1 MSTLWPVGP
10 SVSMTRLL
18 LSPPPLG
25 FRSLCA
31 LVRRPDTICFF
42 PCNGRFFLGALC
54 VLGSLIN
61 RHLRNCREVFNM
73 HQIPSLAEKSDSLS
87 SLSLSLLSAS
97 LLTQFDARELSLDLE
112 RRSINV

>member
-1 MSTLWPVGP
+1 
-10 SVSMTRLL
+10 
-18 LSPPPLG
+18 
-25 FRSLCA
+25 
-31 LVRRPDTICFF
+31 
-42 PCNGRFFLGALC
+42 
-54 VLGSLIN
+54 
-61 RHLRNCREVFNM
+61 M